1 MVKKKKSGASL
12 GDQLRAVG
20 LVTEKQLRKAQK
32 GQHRKD
38 TRIRQGI
45 EKDDDKI
52 AAQKMMESKS
62 AIDLEKNKLRDKVSE
77 SKSILAQI
85 RQLIEMNKKREDGNI
100 PYNFTLKNKIKKIYI
115 SEENK
120 KQINLGHLAIVS
132 YNNLNEEKEI
142 ELVPKKVAEKI
153 SERNEESI
161 IYLYEKSKDLIDEND
176 PYKDFQIPDDLE
188 W

>member
-1 MVKKKKSGASL
+1 MAKKKKGGSSL

-20 LVTEKQLRKAQK
+20 LVTEKQLKKAQK

-45 EKDDDKI
+45 EKDDSKI
-52 AAQKMMESKS
+52 EAQKIMESKS
-62 AIDLEKNKLRDKVSE
+62 ALDLEKNKLRDKELE
-77 SKSILAQI
+77 SKSVLAQI
-85 RQLIEMNKKREDGNI
+85 KQLIVMNKKREKGDTA
-100 PYNFTLKNKIKKIYI
+100 YNFTLENKIKKIYI

-120 KQINLGHLAIVS
+120 KQLNLGHLAIVS
-132 YNNLNEEKEI
+132 SRSGDNNEI
-142 ELVPKKVAEKI
+142 ELVPKRVAEKI
-153 SERNEESI
+153 AERNEESI
-161 IYLYEKSKDLIDEND
+161 LYHYDKSKNVIDEDD

>member
-1 MVKKKKSGASL
+1 MAKKKKGGSSL

-32 GQHRKD
+32 GQHRID

-45 EKDDDKI
+45 EKDDSKI
-52 AAQKMMESKS
+52 EVQKIMETKS
-62 AIDLEKNKLRDKVSE
+62 AIDLEKNKQRDKSLE
-77 SKSILAQI
+77 TKSILAQI
-85 RQLIEMNKKREDGNI
+85 KQLIEMNKKREKGDVS
-100 PYNFTLKNKIKKIYI
+100 YNFTLESKIKKIYI

-120 KQINLGHLAIVS
+120 KQLNLGHLGIVS
-132 YNNLNEEKEI
+132 LQTGDGNEI

-153 SERNEESI
+153 AERNSEYVL
-161 IYLYEKSKDLIDEND
+161 YLYEKSKDVIDEDD